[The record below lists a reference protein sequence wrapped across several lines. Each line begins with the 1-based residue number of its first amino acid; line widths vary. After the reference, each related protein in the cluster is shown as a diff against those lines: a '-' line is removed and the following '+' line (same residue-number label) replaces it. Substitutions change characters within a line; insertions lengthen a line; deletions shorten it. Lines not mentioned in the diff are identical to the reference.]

1 MLVEGIQAVMAADT
15 GLQSILGT
23 PTTRSDKSTGLFPT
37 QAPDEVPEPWIV
49 YSQVSGSPLQEAYA
63 GTGRLF
69 TSRWRL
75 SCYGSSYKQAK
86 QLARALKACLVGI
99 QGPISILVSNVPT
112 VAAQVEGSWLRLEL
126 DEAEP
131 MLKGTVFVT
140 HIDVMINYI
149 DTDA

>member
-75 SCYGSSYKQAK
+75 SCYGSSYKQASNWRGNSR
-86 QLARALKACLVGI
+86 RALLAY
-99 QGPISILVSNVPT
+99 
-112 VAAQVEGSWLRLEL
+112 
-126 DEAEP
+126 
-131 MLKGTVFVT
+131 KGR
-140 HIDVMINYI
+140 
-149 DTDA
+149 